1 MNHAFRNF
9 CVAVSVI
16 AAGAATALLVYPRVV
31 VRAQTP
37 RFVAVYESTL
47 QPLAPGVA
55 TRPDIF
61 FIRAATSDG
70 VKVRANL
77 SGDPRTGG
85 QVVFRRIDSTRDG
98 VTHLV
103 SDPARSVTEQKRGAL
118 DSARLHQA
126 WRNSSCEQTDYPSE
140 FLGRGQFSGYEVSK
154 VRSSSPGLSV
164 ERWMAPAL
172 GCLTVF
178 LRHESLSETGQALY
192 AVEERAI
199 QIDAIEPPAALTSVE
214 PGFTQR
220 DLAGLLAAVA
230 AAEGAAPPEHLMER
244 ARTQQPAAQ

>member
-1 MNHAFRNF
+1 MNKAFRNF
-9 CVAVSVI
+9 CVAASVI

-37 RFVAVYESTL
+37 RFVAVYQSTL
-47 QPLAPGVA
+47 HPLAPGVT

-70 VKVRANL
+70 IKVRANL
-77 SGDPRTGG
+77 SGDPRSGG

-98 VTHLV
+98 LTHLV
-103 SDPARSVTEQKRGAL
+103 SDPAHSVTQQKRSAL

-140 FLGRGQFSGYEVSK
+140 LLGSGEFAGYTVTK
-154 VRSSSPGLSV
+154 IRSSSPDVSV

-178 LRHESLSETGQALY
+178 LRHESISETGQALY

-230 AAEGAAPPEHLMER
+230 AAEGAAPPKHLMER